1 MIPPL
6 QTKTVDTVH
15 TGIFASVTI
24 FGRDLGTRLINMG
37 KITTEKLQKIMSTF
51 SFH

>member
-6 QTKTVDTVH
+6 QTKTADTVH

-24 FGRDLGTRLINMG
+24 FGWGLGTRLINMG